1 MARGQSVR
9 QVDKPANTVWQVLAD
24 HRGIAQWGPGLS
36 VDMERDG
43 SPTAAGVGAIRVI
56 SAPAVRIREEIT
68 VFEPGLLLG
77 YRALS
82 GIPLPGWMGE
92 VALVELDGRTT
103 IRWSLSVRTALPGV
117 GLFLDLAARIMLS
130 ALVKAVDRAC

>member
-1 MARGQSVR
+1 MAHGQSVQR
-9 QVDKPANTVWQVLAD
+9 VDKPASTVWQALAD
-24 HRGIAQWGPGLS
+24 YRGIAQWGPGLS

-43 SPTAAGVGAIRVI
+43 SPTADGVGAIRVI
-56 SAPAVRIREEIT
+56 SAPGMRIREEIT
-68 VFEPGLLLG
+68 VFEPGRLLG

-92 VALVELDGRTT
+92 VALAELDGRTT

-117 GLFLDLAARIMLS
+117 GLFLDLAARLLLS
-130 ALVKAVDRAC
+130 ALVKAVDRAR

>member
-24 HRGIAQWGPGLS
+24 HRGIATWGPGMS
-36 VDMERDG
+36 VEMERDG
-43 SPTAAGVGAIRVI
+43 SPIAAGVGAIRVI

-68 VFEPGLLLG
+68 TFEPSRLLA

-82 GIPLPGWMGE
+82 GIPLPDWTGE
-92 VALVELDGRTT
+92 VALAERAGRTT
-103 IRWSLSVRTALPGV
+103 IRWSLSATTKLPGV
-117 GLFLDLAARIMLS
+117 GLILDLAARFMLS
-130 ALVKAVDRAC
+130 ALVKAVNQAH